1 MVLKKI
7 KKFLGKCKYK
17 LIIGISIIN
26 YKLIYK
32 KNKYKIMKDEEVIDK
47 IIYEK
52 KSLSRYGDG
61 EFKWLLGVKQVSFQE
76 NDKKMQEKLIN
87 IIQEKND
94 NLIIGIPRAL
104 NSLENLN
111 NDARRE
117 WKLFILFYYNSIN
130 KYLNIE
136 KKYADTN
143 ITRFYIDYE
152 DKSKSYKR
160 LENIKRIWHGK
171 KIIIIEGKKTKLG
184 VGNDLFNNAKSIERI
199 IAPSENAFKV
209 YDEILKVAEKQNKN
223 KIFLL
228 SLGPTATILASD
240 LSKEGF
246 QAIDIGHI
254 DIEYEWL
261 LLGAKSK
268 IPIKGKYVNE
278 AKKYGDLS
286 NEDIEDENYKN
297 SIIEIIEGV

>member
-1 MVLKKI
+1 
-7 KKFLGKCKYK
+7 
-17 LIIGISIIN
+17 
-26 YKLIYK
+26 
-32 KNKYKIMKDEEVIDK
+32 
-47 IIYEK
+47 
-52 KSLSRYGDG
+52 
-61 EFKWLLGVKQVSFQE
+61 
-76 NDKKMQEKLIN
+76 KKMQEKLMN

-228 SLGPTATILASD
+228 SLGPTAT
-240 LSKEGF
+240 
-246 QAIDIGHI
+246 
-254 DIEYEWL
+254 
-261 LLGAKSK
+261 
-268 IPIKGKYVNE
+268 
-278 AKKYGDLS
+278 
-286 NEDIEDENYKN
+286 
-297 SIIEIIEGV
+297 